1 MGTLTAL
8 QLYSGA
14 AEVLEDITYVTYLET
29 SFLNWV
35 NDAQRAIVLAD
46 PTANAK
52 ILSIALTPGVSFQTL
67 PATVNSLGGLSL
79 NMGTDGLTPG
89 KAIRGPVPQ
98 ETLDSLVP
106 DWQTTTGTYVRE
118 YVYDAAFGS
127 NYYVYPPVTGTWY
140 VQARVFAKPTD
151 LAASSDPIDLPDQY
165 GPAIIE
171 WLLYRCYSRDAER
184 TPNFGRANRH
194 FANFFQLLGVKI
206 KSDMTI
212 DPKVLELNRQM
223 AR

>member
-8 QLYSGA
+8 QLYAGA

-29 SFLNWV
+29 SFLNWI
-35 NDAQRAIVLAD
+35 NDAQRAVVLAD
-46 PTANAK
+46 PTANGK
-52 ILSIALTPGVSFQTL
+52 IQTISLTPGVSLQTL
-67 PATVNSLGGLSL
+67 PATVSSLGGLSI
-79 NMGTDGLTPG
+79 NMGVDGLTPG

-106 DWQTTTGTYVRE
+106 DWQTTPGTYVRE
-118 YVYDAAFGS
+118 YVYDPAFQE
-127 NYYVYPPVTGTWY
+127 NFYVYPPVTGAWY
-140 VQARVFAKPTD
+140 VQARVFATPTD
-151 LAASSDPIDLPDQY
+151 LTASSDPINLTDQY
-165 GPAIIE
+165 APAIIE
-171 WLLYRCYSRDAER
+171 WLLCRCYSRDAER

-206 KSDMTI
+206 KSEMAT
-212 DPKVLELNRQM
+212 DPKVLEFTRP